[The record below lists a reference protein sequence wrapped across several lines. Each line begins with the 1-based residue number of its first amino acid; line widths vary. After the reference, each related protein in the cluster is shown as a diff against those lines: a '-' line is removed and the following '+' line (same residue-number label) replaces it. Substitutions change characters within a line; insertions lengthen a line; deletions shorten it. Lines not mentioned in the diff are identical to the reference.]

1 MYCNLQENQI
11 KEKRRMYKF
20 KLTEGKNMTKYFVNP
35 NKPESVKHK
44 NKHTYAK
51 NFHMQYRK

>member
-1 MYCNLQENQI
+1 
-11 KEKRRMYKF
+11 MYKF
-20 KLTEGKNMTKYFVNP
+20 KLIEEKHDKIFINP

-51 NFHMQYRK
+51 IVICNIEKKSTSGSSAKKLLNL

>member
-1 MYCNLQENQI
+1 
-11 KEKRRMYKF
+11 MYKF
-20 KLTEGKNMTKYFVNP
+20 KLAEGKNMTKYFVNP